1 MTPLY
6 RFILDALAGHGGALS
21 REELLSAIR
30 SDPGAS
36 HDLDETWG
44 YERVLANL
52 RQGGFVVFDGEIVR
66 ALKRKSGRPL

>member
-1 MTPLY
+1 LY

-30 SDPGAS
+30 CDPGAS
-36 HDLDETWG
+36 QDPDETWG

-52 RQGGFVVFDGEIVR
+52 RQSGFVVFDGDIVR
-66 ALKRKSGRPL
+66 ALKRKSGRAL